1 MYTKQK
7 FNNDWQRWHSNFFKN
22 KFELNIQQT
31 RIILKRPWTFG
42 RM

>member
-7 FNNDWQRWHSNFFKN
+7 FNNDWQRWHSNFDF
-22 KFELNIQQT
+22 NIKQT
-31 RIILKRPWTFG
+31 RTILTKPCTFG